1 MWHIYLLPSSTAFY
15 PVWQFQLPPGSSQ
28 SNETFWL
35 KVQVCS
41 LKEAF
46 WGHSG
51 HSGKAGGRVWSQVA
65 LDNNPGIYLL
75 LVVYLERPHDCF
87 AFIFSSV
94 KWEF

>member
-41 LKEAF
+41 IKEAF

-51 HSGKAGGRVWSQVA
+51 HSGKAGGLV
-65 LDNNPGIYLL
+65 LEPGGAGQEPWNLPINGCL
-75 LVVYLERPHDCF
+75 
-87 AFIFSSV
+87 S
-94 KWEF
+94 